1 MTAYMVRTE
10 TINESDSFFVYVE
23 MAVRAFWLVGIII
36 FQATILAPFH
46 ETIGQTCDK
55 RDQEY
60 ICGWKYMKIS
70 NLILLVA
77 LGIAIIG
84 LMVTWDWPNS

>member
-1 MTAYMVRTE
+1 MV
-10 TINESDSFFVYVE
+10 F
-23 MAVRAFWLVGIII
+23 II
-36 FQATILAPFH
+36 FQAAVLASVH
-46 ETIGQTCDK
+46 EIVWWSHDK
-55 RDQEY
+55 KDQDY
-60 ICGWKYMKIS
+60 SCGGKYMKIS